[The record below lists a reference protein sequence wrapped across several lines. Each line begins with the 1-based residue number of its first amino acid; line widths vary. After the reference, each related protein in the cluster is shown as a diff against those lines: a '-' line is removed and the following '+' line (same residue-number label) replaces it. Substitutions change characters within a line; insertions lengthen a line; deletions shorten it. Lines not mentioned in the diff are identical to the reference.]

1 MNIKVSLD
9 SAELSDQLINIED
22 GVLEL
27 KASFEENDQ
36 LVTSDFGE
44 VTYINSGV
52 SGVKGEA
59 ETEYRTGNV
68 NLTKEDIGLGNVSN
82 LSDEDKPL
90 SNATIDALKNKQ
102 DILIAGKN
110 ITIEGN
116 TINAADSAATWEDLN
131 NKPFQTLST
140 DEFLVDESGKL
151 KIYTTNDAEQD
162 NTKPITSAGVYT
174 VVGNID
180 ALLKVI

>member
-1 MNIKVSLD
+1 MDIKVNLD
-9 SAELSDQLINIED
+9 NAELSDQLVNIEND
-22 GVLEL
+22 VLEL
-27 KASFEENDQ
+27 KSSFEEDNQ
-36 LVTSDFGE
+36 LITSDFGE

-52 SGVKGEA
+52 SGIKGEA
-59 ETEYRTGNV
+59 ETKYRTGNV
-68 NLTKEDIGLGNVSN
+68 TLSKEDIGLGNVSN
-82 LSDEDKPL
+82 ISDENKPL
-90 SNATIDALKNKQ
+90 SNATIEALKNKQ

-110 ITIEGN
+110 IIIEGN
-116 TINAADSAATWEDLN
+116 TINAADSAATWEGLN
-131 NKPFQTLST
+131 NKPFQTLSA